1 MSQDDP
7 HRRGRQTQ
15 HYAVAARLT
24 TPRAVFLGWQTA
36 PGCAPLALYNVTDR
50 TAAIYRSTVSAAT
63 LVQHGIQVP
72 VTPQPPEP

>member
-1 MSQDDP
+1 
-7 HRRGRQTQ
+7 
-15 HYAVAARLT
+15 
-24 TPRAVFLGWQTA
+24 VFLGWQTA